1 MSLFTLAAQDAME
14 YLMQTSGGGA
24 QDSEYRVLR
33 AALHHSY
40 RDVCG
45 AKDWLWHVDEGS
57 ITTIAGENTYPLPVN
72 CKNVDAISLPD
83 QTTTTSYVTPAEW
96 VRLEQNDLTLGFPV
110 YWTVSRSTDPSSYDR
125 WVLKIAGRLP
135 AGTVLRYTYRRQ
147 VNPLSLMGYESYC
160 RTGNVT
166 VAGTKVIG
174 TNVNFPLRVEGAIF
188 RVGTPANVPESLA
201 GFYPYISQSKIAKRD
216 SATELTLE
224 DDLGTF
230 PTSKYTVSCHL
241 DMSQQMYSALLSGTE
256 VYLARLM
263 GKNIDGAIS
272 LYQRDLKMAME
283 GDVLAPL
290 SGRRGPYERQPDLP
304 SAPYAGS
311 YTMGP
316 DGGTN

>member
-33 AALHHSY
+33 ASLHHAY

-45 AKDWLWHVDEGS
+45 AKDWLWHVDEGT
-57 ITTIAGENTYPLPVN
+57 ITTVAGDNTYTLPQN

-110 YWTVSRSTDPSSYDR
+110 YWTVTRSTEADFYDR

-135 AGTVLRYTYRRQ
+135 AGTVLRYTYRRTPQ
-147 VNPLSLMGYESYC
+147 PLSLMGYESYC
-160 RTGNVT
+160 RTGNIV
-166 VAGTKVIG
+166 VAGKTVTG
-174 TNVNFPLRVEGAIF
+174 TNTNFPLRCEGAIF

-201 GFYPYISQSKIAKRD
+201 GFYPYIAQSKVAKRV
-216 SATELTLE
+216 SPTELTLE
-224 DDLGTF
+224 DDIGLF
-230 PTSKYTVSCHL
+230 PLSKYTVSCHL
-241 DMSQQMYSALLSGTE
+241 DMSNQMYSALLSGTE

-263 GKNIDGAIS
+263 GKNIDGALG

-283 GDVLAPL
+283 NDVLAPI
-290 SGRRGPYERQPDLP
+290 SGRRAPYDRQPDL
-304 SAPYAGS
+304 AGPAFAGT
-311 YTMGP
+311 YQGP
-316 DGGTN
+316 DTGT